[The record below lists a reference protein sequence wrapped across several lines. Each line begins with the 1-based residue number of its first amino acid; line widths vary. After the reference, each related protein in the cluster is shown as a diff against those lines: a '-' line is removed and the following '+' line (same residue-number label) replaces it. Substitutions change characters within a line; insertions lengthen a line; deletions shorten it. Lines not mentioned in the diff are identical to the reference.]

1 MAHSPLA
8 SQTWKRVQVSERS
21 QALSDSRSR
30 ARLRAVRLR
39 TLSGIVGVCLLLAT
53 LGACGHD
60 DTTSR
65 PPPAP
70 EPAPAASDTF
80 HLPPA
85 AESVATRPVF
95 DFEGRVGVARGSGE
109 SLICL
114 EIANPKLSP
123 GDLVTLVSPLNRAFP
138 AAARV
143 ISSAGDSC
151 AGASSDPGASHYTL
165 RLIQGVFDTD
175 DIAIAIVGEVPTPHL
190 RGGIMTVDLD
200 GDGQLESFHECA
212 SQEGVHLTLWTGDP
226 PSGER
231 RWHRYLPMKM
241 DLTPNCTEAETMPPR
256 AEGP

>member
-1 MAHSPLA
+1 VKDTAPSAP
-8 SQTWKRVQVSERS
+8 SEE
-21 QALSDSRSR
+21 A
-30 ARLRAVRLR
+30 AAPLR
-39 TLSGIVGVCLLLAT
+39 T
-53 LGACGHD
+53 
-60 DTTSR
+60 
-65 PPPAP
+65 
-70 EPAPAASDTF
+70 
-80 HLPPA
+80 
-85 AESVATRPVF
+85 F
-95 DFEGRVGVARGSGE
+95 DFEGRVGVGRGSGE

-151 AGASSDPGASHYTL
+151 AGAASDPGASHYTL